1 MAEQQTYP
9 KLRVPYVTLVADH
22 AQASIES
29 LRAIDR
35 ATSADTIVAALT
47 NAQAFD
53 DLAKMFLFMLPK
65 REAVWLICLWAR
77 GQEEARRITGMEVVA
92 SKALAYAEDWVR
104 TQDDALRYQAQAAA
118 DAEEMNGPGAWAG
131 MAAFWSG
138 ASLAPPDRDPVP
150 PDDAMTGIAG
160 VCALALAG
168 AEGDMGRPF
177 LGYDAC
183 AELGRDLGQGGSGAD
198 VLKAALARYAD
209 DHERSKS

>member
-1 MAEQQTYP
+1 MVDQATYP
-9 KLRVPYVTLVADH
+9 KLRVPFVTTVADH

-47 NAQAFD
+47 NAQAYD

-77 GQEEARRITGMEVVA
+77 GQEGAREIAGMEILP
-92 SKALAYAEDWVR
+92 SKALGLAEDWVR
-104 TQDDALRYQAQAAA
+104 TQDDALRYKAQAAA

-138 ASLAPPDRDPVP
+138 TSLAPPDRDPVA

-198 VLKAALARYAD
+198 VLKAALSRYAEEY
-209 DHERSKS
+209 ERSKS

>member
-1 MAEQQTYP
+1 MAEQPTYP
-9 KLRVPYVTLVADH
+9 KLRVPFVTTVADH
-22 AQASIES
+22 AQTSLES

-77 GQEEARRITGMEVVA
+77 GQEGVQQITGMEVIP
-92 SKALAYAEDWVR
+92 SRALGFAEDWVR
-104 TQDDALRYQAQAAA
+104 TQDDALRYKAQAAA
-118 DAEEMNGPGAWAG
+118 DAEDMNGPGAWAG

-138 ASLAPPDRDPVP
+138 ASLAPPDRDPVS

-168 AEGDMGRPF
+168 AEGEMGRPF
-177 LGYDAC
+177 VGYDAC
-183 AELGRDLGQGGSGAD
+183 AELGRDLGRGGSGAD